1 MSTNKHQFIRYQALD
16 KCFANKGRRYF
27 IDDLIKACNTALYEY
42 TGDPMYNGS
51 MPAVS
56 RRTLYNDIDFMKSE
70 KGWSAP
76 IKRGI
81 KDRKAYYQYE
91 DSNFTINNQPLSQ
104 NEMEHLKEATLMLSR
119 FKGLPS
125 FEWVEDIIT
134 TWGNGGVGFVN
145 KKLEEISKPQF
156 SAAGSFKKGVAA
168 VKQKTGKW
176 GFIDKKGKT
185 VVPFVFDNII
195 SLSGGKFQVEV
206 GPFVFIT
213 K

>member
-81 KDRKAYYQYE
+81 INRKAYTNMRTVTLL
-91 DSNFTINNQPLSQ
+91 SIINLFRKMKWST
-104 NEMEHLKEATLMLSR
+104 LKR
-119 FKGLPS
+119 
-125 FEWVEDIIT
+125 
-134 TWGNGGVGFVN
+134 
-145 KKLEEISKPQF
+145 QH
-156 SAAGSFKKGVAA
+156 
-168 VKQKTGKW
+168 
-176 GFIDKKGKT
+176 
-185 VVPFVFDNII
+185 
-195 SLSGGKFQVEV
+195 
-206 GPFVFIT
+206 
-213 K
+213 

>member
-1 MSTNKHQFIRYQALD
+1 MATATKKTTKTTTAKPAAKKTTTAKKTATKKTTTAKLTAKEIMAMLKSKYDEVYDDGGVYSIKHNG
-16 KCFANKGRRYF
+16 KWGFADASGIVK
-27 IDDLIKACNTALYEY
+27 IKPCY
-42 TGDPMYNGS
+42 TGIETDW
-51 MPAVS
+51 
-56 RRTLYNDIDFMKSE
+56 T
-70 KGWSAP
+70 
-76 IKRGI
+76 
-81 KDRKAYYQYE
+81 
-91 DSNFTINNQPLSQ
+91 
-104 NEMEHLKEATLMLSR
+104 
-119 FKGLPS
+119 
-125 FEWVEDIIT
+125 EDIMT
-134 TWGNGGVGFVN
+134 TWGAGGVGFIN

-156 SAAGSFKKGVAA
+156 SAAGNFKKGVAA

>member
-1 MSTNKHQFIRYQALD
+1 MATTTKKTTTPVKKTATAKSSAKKLTAKEVLAMLKSKYDEVYDDGGVYSIKLNGKWG
-16 KCFANKGRRYF
+16 FADANGVVK
-27 IDDLIKACNTALYEY
+27 IK
-42 TGDPMYNGS
+42 
-51 MPAVS
+51 
-56 RRTLYNDIDFMKSE
+56 
-70 KGWSAP
+70 
-76 IKRGI
+76 
-81 KDRKAYYQYE
+81 
-91 DSNFTINNQPLSQ
+91 
-104 NEMEHLKEATLMLSR
+104 
-119 FKGLPS
+119 PS
-125 FEWVEDIIT
+125 FTGIGEEWVEDIIT

-145 KKLEEISKPQF
+145 RKLEEISKPQF
-156 SAAGSFKKGVAA
+156 SVAGSFKKGVAA